1 MKKKIKCEKK
11 IKMCGLR
18 WERQYETVETLFEND
33 RLLLKF
39 VLEPDV
45 NGLVGCKRVIVS
57 LRTTSV
63 ARRRIELA
71 FKLEF
76 QDEGIE

>member
-1 MKKKIKCEKK
+1 MSA
-11 IKMCGLR
+11 
-18 WERQYETVETLFEND
+18 VTLYEND
-33 RLLLKF
+33 QLLLKF

-45 NGLVGCKRVIVS
+45 NGLAGCKRVIVS
-57 LRTTSV
+57 LHTTSV

-71 FKLEF
+71 FKLDF